1 MPNAP
6 LIRLP
11 RNWLSTVRKMVGAVK
26 YKNATAAYLLLG
38 VVMACSRDDLP
49 TAPSATDRL
58 PLSAFLSQLDTQIDP
73 TDSYVVA
80 TITSVDTARATSATP
95 LYNPA
100 TGGTATS
107 VTIPTPPDSVGFQ
120 TGFNTAGAVVAVT
133 QFAPPPD
140 LSPDPNEV
148 STSKIVGNVAT
159 DYNTSGQPVY
169 DTPAEVVAGPD
180 PITELPAIT
189 GTVLIDALVP
199 PPEYDPPADPPG
211 GTCIVEC
218 PPNSERSLADLSSR
232 AARSRVELK
241 TATALKV
248 VTEVSTM
255 QAGNVKTTGKIRHSY
270 KKQDGRWII
279 DQIESESVVDD
290 GLRQSRS
297 NHVLKFSNVRYF
309 ENKDKDKVRR
319 DKAKQ
324 AVSVPAQSFVRV
336 HTPIAVPAMDVC
348 EPDEPD
354 CNDRDPVNPPAPPPP
369 PCDKINS
376 RVVDASQAAA
386 GPGLVMQHG
395 IWSDACTCE
404 RLYPRVTS
412 SFVFGS
418 RVKISTNSIQTYDFQ
433 RDELRTAM
441 TAGNGHDYV
450 IIGHSNGGIVGR
462 RVGQIEKPINPGKI
476 RGVLTIN
483 SPHQGGP
490 AMSTALH
497 AVYNLANVL
506 HSIPGV
512 CPSKRGCG
520 ELEMMGGL
528 NSFVAKLD
536 AFTANPLYPQ
546 MTPNNPFRTALNAAP
561 DPFKR
566 VGIVSHSDGRWVW
579 ARLFGDNRCAPE
591 LDCGGRNTVK
601 RTQRFHKH
609 VVIVA
614 MISSVLTV
622 GFTMLG
628 QPEVAYVTGLI
639 MKGAI
644 TVLVA
649 MNAFDI
655 VYRRIVAPGDESDGI
670 VPVRSQQYPYSN
682 RDYHIFGADSHVG
695 ATRSDKVQPRVFD
708 ALAAPDLF
716 SVIPR

>member
-1 MPNAP
+1 M
-6 LIRLP
+6 P

-26 YKNATAAYLLLG
+26 HKSATAAYLLLG
-38 VVMACSRDDLP
+38 VVMACSQDDLP
-49 TAPSATDRL
+49 TAPSATDPL
-58 PLSAFLSQLDTQIDP
+58 PLSAFLSQLDSQIDP

-133 QFAPPPD
+133 QFAPEPN
-140 LSPDPNEV
+140 LTPDPNEV

-159 DYNTSGQPVY
+159 DYNASGQPVY
-169 DTPAEVVAGPD
+169 DTPAEVAAGPD

-189 GTVLIDALVP
+189 GSVLIDALVP

-211 GTCIVEC
+211 GGGTCLVDC

-232 AARSRVELK
+232 APRSRVELK

-255 QAGNVKTTGKIRHSY
+255 QAGNVKTTGRIRHSY
-270 KKQDGRWII
+270 KKQDGRWMI

-290 GLRQSRS
+290 GLSQSRS
-297 NHVLKFSNVRYF
+297 SHVLKFSNVRYF

-324 AVSVPAQSFVRV
+324 GANVPAQSFVRV
-336 HTPIAVPAMDVC
+336 HTPVAVPAMDIC

-369 PCDKINS
+369 CDKINS
-376 RVVDASQAAA
+376 RVVDASQAAV

-395 IWSDACTCE
+395 IWSDACTWE
-404 RLYPRVTS
+404 RLYPYVTS
-412 SFVFGS
+412 TFVFGS

-441 TAGNGHDYV
+441 NAGNGHDYV

-476 RGVLTIN
+476 RGVLTID

-490 AMSTALH
+490 AMATALH

-528 NSFVAKLD
+528 NSVVAKLD
-536 AFTANPLYPQ
+536 AFAANPLYPQ

-561 DPFKR
+561 DPFLK

-579 ARLFGDNRCAPE
+579 ARMFGDNRCAPE

-609 VVIVA
+609 AAITA
-614 MISSVLTV
+614 LISGLLTV
-622 GFTMLG
+622 GFAMIQ
-628 QPEVAYVTGLI
+628 QPILMAASLTVYI
-639 MKGAI
+639 GAV
-644 TVLVA
+644 TVLAA
-649 MNAFDI
+649 MDAFDLI
-655 VYRRIVAPGDESDGI
+655 YHLVVSPGDQSDGLA
-670 VPVRSQQYPYSN
+670 PVRSQEYPYSD
-682 RDYHIFGADSHVG
+682 RDYHILHADSHVG
-695 ATRSDKVQPRVFD
+695 ATRSDMVQSRVFD
-708 ALAAPDLF
+708 ALFATNLF
-716 SVIPR
+716 HVAKR